1 MEGITE
7 SGFAWEIQEESLDDY
22 ELLEILHKIDTGDHG
37 LVPEMV
43 DKLLGT
49 EQRDRLKEHLRDQ
62 DGRVTTTGMVS
73 EVMQIF
79 KSAGKNS

>member
-7 SGFAWEIQEESLDDY
+7 SGFAWEIPEESVDNY
-22 ELLEILHKIDTGDHG
+22 ELLEVLHKIDTGNYG
-37 LVPEMV
+37 LLPEMV

-62 DGRVTTTGMVS
+62 NGRVTTTGMVS